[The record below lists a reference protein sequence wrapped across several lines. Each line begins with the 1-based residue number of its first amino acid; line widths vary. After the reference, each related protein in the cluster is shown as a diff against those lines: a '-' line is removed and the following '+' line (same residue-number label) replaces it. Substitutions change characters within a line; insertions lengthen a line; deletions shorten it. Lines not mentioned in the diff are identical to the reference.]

1 MNRIGRYALY
11 GFLSLAVLLGIA
23 YVVRT
28 DPIMMLPGK
37 KLSGQELPYPESWAF
52 TEEHLTIKIETNPED
67 PHSVTTLC
75 FVRDGKLTIPAM
87 EGHTKRWPRYAEQDQ
102 RVRIKVGDL
111 IYKAKLTLVTKDA
124 KPSEVAPYLAT
135 KMPDRPLPEPDELP
149 KNVWLFEVARR

>member
-37 KLSGQELPYPESWAF
+37 KLSGKELAYPESWAF
-52 TEEHLTIKIETNPED
+52 TEEHLTIKVETNPED

-111 IYKAKLTLVTKDA
+111 I
-124 KPSEVAPYLAT
+124 
-135 KMPDRPLPEPDELP
+135 
-149 KNVWLFEVARR
+149 